1 MHIRYKGM
9 RNTME
14 LKAKKIR
21 LSEWYYLIVAVGYI
35 MTLVSENIR
44 PGIIAS
50 VLLVLVAGQLLLN
63 RQPVF
68 GGAID
73 YLMAS
78 YLLYNL
84 LSGIW
89 CVLYGMPV
97 SVFFGEF
104 STAAL
109 TMVFYYVGRSMA
121 DAEVDGFYRKFIAA
135 VLLIGLVGFLLYL
148 LAPQW
153 YLDYLFEYGY
163 ISKADAPTMRIRMIS
178 VIGSILMGYLAV
190 AAMLASA
197 HIILNSE
204 GKKGKALLFIN
215 CFLAFMSNQRSA
227 MVVAVLVLVYVNYLI
242 FFVFHM
248 LPKKYFAMECAGL
261 GAAVAGLCIVYFQAI
276 LKIYYRLVSLPGAIG
291 QRSDSWVGAMNNM
304 KNIWLGNGLGANGH
318 RAAGLQPYIVAD
330 GGLAKIFCEMGII
343 GTSIF
348 IYMMIL
354 VFKKGSKNLRCCAAE
369 LGIVGI
375 TLLQCIGSN
384 MLEFQLSTPIFWFA
398 VGRCASLFAVEE
410 ARKRGTL

>member
-1 MHIRYKGM
+1 
-9 RNTME
+9 ME
-14 LKAKKIR
+14 LKRNKIR
-21 LSEWYYLIVAVGYI
+21 LSEWYYLIVMIGYS
-35 MTLVSENIR
+35 MTLVSGKVR
-44 PGIIAS
+44 PGILAS
-50 VLLVLVAGQLLLN
+50 ALLILIAGQIVIN
-63 RQPVF
+63 RDIRLS
-68 GGAID
+68 GTID
-73 YLMAS
+73 CLMAS
-78 YLLYNL
+78 YLIYNL
-84 LSGIW
+84 LSGVW
-89 CVLYGMPV
+89 CVYYGMPV
-97 SVFFGEF
+97 SVFLGEF

-109 TMVFYYVGRSMA
+109 TMVFYYVGRSIA
-121 DAEVDGFYRKFIAA
+121 DENVDGFYRKYIAA
-135 VLLIGLVGFLLYL
+135 VLLIGLFGFLLYL
-148 LAPQW
+148 WAPQW
-153 YLDYLFEYGY
+153 YLDYLLEYGY

-190 AAMLASA
+190 TAMLASA

-248 LPKKYFAMECAGL
+248 LAKKYFVMECAGI
-261 GAAVAGLCIVYFQAI
+261 GAAFAGLCIVYFRAV

-291 QRSDSWVGAMNNM
+291 QRSDSWVSAANNM

-318 RAAGLQPYIVAD
+318 RAAGIQPYIVAD
-330 GGLAKIFCEMGII
+330 GGLAKVFCEMGII

-348 IYMMIL
+348 IFMMIL
-354 VFKKGSKNLRCCAAE
+354 LFKKGSRKLLFCAAE

-398 VGRCASLFAVEE
+398 VGRCASVIAQDTLTVREQ
-410 ARKRGTL
+410 KRGTL

>member
-1 MHIRYKGM
+1 
-9 RNTME
+9 ME
-14 LKAKKIR
+14 LKLKKIGFG
-21 LSEWYYLIVAVGYI
+21 EWYYLIVVIGYI
-35 MTLVSENIR
+35 MTLVSGNVR
-44 PGIIAS
+44 PGILAS
-50 VLLVLVAGQLLLN
+50 AMLVLVAGQILVRRDVSFN
-63 RQPVF
+63 
-68 GGAID
+68 GTID

-78 YLLYNL
+78 YLIYNL

-89 CVLYGMPV
+89 CVFYGMPV
-97 SVFFGEF
+97 SVFLGEF

-109 TMVFYYVGRSMA
+109 TMVFYYVGRGM
-121 DAEVDGFYRKFIAA
+121 EEERIDGFYRKFIAA
-135 VLLIGLVGFLLYL
+135 VLLVGIVGFLLYL
-148 LAPQW
+148 WAPQW

-204 GKKGKALLFIN
+204 GKKGKTLLFVN

-248 LPKKYFAMECAGL
+248 LPKKYFVMECAGIC
-261 GAAVAGLCIVYFQAI
+261 AAFAGICIVYFRAI

-291 QRSDSWVGAMNNM
+291 QRSDSWVGAANNM

-318 RAAGLQPYIVAD
+318 RAAGIQPYIVAD

-348 IYMMIL
+348 IFMMIL
-354 VFKKGSKNLRCCAAE
+354 VFKKGSKRLLYCAAE

-398 VGRCASLFAVEE
+398 VGRCASVAGRGEGPKDV
-410 ARKRGTL
+410 RYPDGGTL